1 MTNIDWRIRITWVL
15 KPPHRTCF
23 SNERRILQKSWDV
36 LPILE
41 IKELFLG
48 FNKINSRPW
57 RKRHP
62 SWWGLETWSNRD
74 EVCAKLGH
82 RQHIQQVQ
90 EHLLPITH
98 APYLSKLL
106 SVHLLLASFIAIS
119 IPSCWRDRCHQPG
132 CPPVG
137 LRPRLGAPQRI
148 QITGSRS
155 IVQPQSLCA
164 IRDLPVAPLVRVT

>member
-1 MTNIDWRIRITWVL
+1 MNQNYLGFKATAPDMLQQWKENIAKELGRSA
-15 KPPHRTCF
+15 H
-23 SNERRILQKSWDV
+23 SWK
-36 LPILE
+36 
-41 IKELFLG
+41 KELFLG

-82 RQHIQQVQ
+82 RQRIQQVQ

-132 CPPVG
+132 RPPVG

-148 QITGSRS
+148 QIMGCRS
-155 IVQPQSLCA
+155 TVQPQSLCA
-164 IRDLPVAPLVRVT
+164 IRELPVAPLVRVT